1 MSNDIDGI
9 SPNNLTKI
17 AETAVNRKVDS
28 NRNEQPQQAE
38 RDSSSNADTVALTDS
53 ARALERAESKL
64 SAASSVDT
72 QRVETVRT
80 DIDNGT
86 YKIDDQAIA
95 DKILRSDRERG

>member
-9 SPNNLTKI
+9 SPNNLSKI
-17 AETAVNRKVDS
+17 AETSVNRKVDG
-28 NRNEQPQQAE
+28 NRNDQAPQTEQ
-38 RDSSSNADTVALTDS
+38 RDSAKPDTVALTDS

-64 SAASSVDT
+64 SSAAVVDT
-72 QRVETVRT
+72 QRVDSVRA

-95 DKILRSDRERG
+95 DKILRSDQERG